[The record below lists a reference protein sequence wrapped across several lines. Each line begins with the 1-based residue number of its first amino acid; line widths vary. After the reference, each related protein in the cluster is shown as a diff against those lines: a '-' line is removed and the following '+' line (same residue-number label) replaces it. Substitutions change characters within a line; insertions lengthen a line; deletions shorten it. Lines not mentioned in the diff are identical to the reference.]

1 MENEFE
7 KAKKFLKKIR
17 WIDNEIDALIEDKK
31 SYMDLATKRTS
42 TWDGCG
48 VHNSGCKDQKA
59 EVTAKIA
66 DIENEICAKIDRLLD
81 YKKKVSKVIEQIED
95 KECQKILVL
104 KFARYMPMV
113 DIADKMNMDRSTV
126 YRKYNKAIKAVQEI
140 LSESD
145 KEKQ

>member
-48 VHNSGCKDQKA
+48 VHNSGCKDQMA
-59 EVTAKIA
+59 EVT
-66 DIENEICAKIDRLLD
+66 AKIDRLLD

-95 KECQKILVL
+95 KECQEILVL

>member
-48 VHNSGCKDQKA
+48 VHNSGCKDQMA
-59 EVTAKIA
+59 EVT
-66 DIENEICAKIDRLLD
+66 AKIDRLLD

>member
-1 MENEFE
+1 M
-7 KAKKFLKKIR
+7 
-17 WIDNEIDALIEDKK
+17 
-31 SYMDLATKRTS
+31 
-42 TWDGCG
+42 
-48 VHNSGCKDQKA
+48 
-59 EVTAKIA
+59 
-66 DIENEICAKIDRLLD
+66 
-81 YKKKVSKVIEQIED
+81 IEQIED

-113 DIADKMNMDRSTV
+113 DIADKMNMGRSTV

>member
-48 VHNSGCKDQKA
+48 VHNSGCKDQME

>member
-7 KAKKFLKKIR
+7 KAKRFLKKIR

-48 VHNSGCKDQKA
+48 VHSSGCKDQMA
-59 EVTAKIA
+59 EVAAKIA

-81 YKKKVSKVIEQIED
+81 YKKKVSNVIEQIED
-95 KECQKILVL
+95 KECQEILVL

-113 DIADKMNMDRSTV
+113 DIAEKMNMDRSTV
-126 YRKYNKAIKAVQEI
+126 YRKYNKAIKAVQEF

>member
-48 VHNSGCKDQKA
+48 VHNSGCKDQMA
-59 EVTAKIA
+59 EVT
-66 DIENEICAKIDRLLD
+66 AKIDRLLD

-140 LSESD
+140 LSEFD

>member
-1 MENEFE
+1 M
-7 KAKKFLKKIR
+7 KKIR

-48 VHNSGCKDQKA
+48 VHNSGCKDQMA
-59 EVTAKIA
+59 EVT
-66 DIENEICAKIDRLLD
+66 AKIDRLLD

>member
-48 VHNSGCKDQKA
+48 VHNSGCKDQMA
-59 EVTAKIA
+59 EVTAKIV
-66 DIENEICAKIDRLLD
+66 DIEIGRASCRER
-81 YKKKVSKVIEQIED
+81 V
-95 KECQKILVL
+95 
-104 KFARYMPMV
+104 
-113 DIADKMNMDRSTV
+113 
-126 YRKYNKAIKAVQEI
+126 
-140 LSESD
+140 
-145 KEKQ
+145 

>member
-48 VHNSGCKDQKA
+48 VHNSGCKDQMA
-59 EVTAKIA
+59 EAT
-66 DIENEICAKIDRLLD
+66 AKIDRLLD